1 MPEILRSRLDY
12 SRPWSLP
19 DIKLFTGNPI
29 RRSDGALVMGR
40 GAAQQVRDSWP
51 RVQYDIK
58 TNKPVTWYC
67 INQEQRQWIGWFQV
81 KHHWRDAARL
91 DLITASTNHLS
102 EMAARRPFFSFHL
115 NAPGVGN
122 GKLSWDDVEP
132 ILQVLPSN
140 VTIYL

>member
-58 TNKPVTWYC
+58 TNKSVTWYC

-102 EMAARRPFFSFHL
+102 EMAARRSRYRFHL